1 MQILRFSLLGAALL
15 VLAGGLAWA
24 EDAPTG
30 FPAQPEWD
38 PANPDL
44 WATVD
49 KSGSVTPLR
58 LSSQDVSWDGSGSV
72 SIPFTINQRAR
83 VWLAVYEI
91 GSNETGVR
99 GPFGA
104 WFRAV
109 PQDLFVASTGGQ
121 AFEAGNNVITWNGL
135 NWEGNA
141 AGPGNYEF
149 DLFSLNVLDKPTLAG
164 PAPRSGFHD
173 VFIDLRTDPP
183 EIWAGEYDRQ
193 HDGRGHLLGDMI
205 RGTLGTDYVA
215 NPTAWERWSY
225 NQAIGIEG
233 GRTFGGLRAD
243 PDDPEAFYSTHW
255 SGEGVGVYKL
265 KINRSAKVWDRD
277 ESWAD
282 NGFASTATAEMRLFQ
297 MQVWENTLVGCN
309 NSMAGAVPVGSVEF
323 WDRAS
328 GEIVKQLEV
337 AEWFTRVNVDS
348 LGNETLSSN
357 GPTGLW
363 IDASGIL
370 LSHWGETKKTK
381 IAHDGATI
389 WVNDNGD
396 GFGDR
401 VTYEMAAETGMTIAS
416 GSTIRIVGDTD
427 GKAAWICPRHNNLGY
442 LWSALGRDGAGLF
455 HVFVDATQ
463 FGPIRPSYGTHMV
476 RIDHDRS
483 TIGDT
488 PLPGPNAGRPG
499 PWDGMYWNGGGGYG
513 LLEQSFERPTDA
525 RLNPGALFHVP
536 YDMTSGR
543 LGAGVTVVEAV
554 ESAGTPDSY
563 SLSAAYPNPFNPE
576 TTIEFAVATDGYVE
590 IDVYNAAGQQV
601 ASLVDEE
608 LSAGA
613 YRTTWDA
620 LDQNSQP
627 VSSGVYFY
635 RMQAGDFAAT
645 HSMTLLK

>member
-215 NPTAWERWSY
+215 NPTAWERLEL
-225 NQAIGIEG
+225 QPG
-233 GRTFGGLRAD
+233 
-243 PDDPEAFYSTHW
+243 
-255 SGEGVGVYKL
+255 
-265 KINRSAKVWDRD
+265 NR
-277 ESWAD
+277 
-282 NGFASTATAEMRLFQ
+282 
-297 MQVWENTLVGCN
+297 
-309 NSMAGAVPVGSVEF
+309 
-323 WDRAS
+323 
-328 GEIVKQLEV
+328 
-337 AEWFTRVNVDS
+337 
-348 LGNETLSSN
+348 
-357 GPTGLW
+357 
-363 IDASGIL
+363 
-370 LSHWGETKKTK
+370 H
-381 IAHDGATI
+381 
-389 WVNDNGD
+389 
-396 GFGDR
+396 
-401 VTYEMAAETGMTIAS
+401 
-416 GSTIRIVGDTD
+416 
-427 GKAAWICPRHNNLGY
+427 
-442 LWSALGRDGAGLF
+442 
-455 HVFVDATQ
+455 
-463 FGPIRPSYGTHMV
+463 
-476 RIDHDRS
+476 
-483 TIGDT
+483 
-488 PLPGPNAGRPG
+488 
-499 PWDGMYWNGGGGYG
+499 
-513 LLEQSFERPTDA
+513 
-525 RLNPGALFHVP
+525 
-536 YDMTSGR
+536 
-543 LGAGVTVVEAV
+543 
-554 ESAGTPDSY
+554 
-563 SLSAAYPNPFNPE
+563 
-576 TTIEFAVATDGYVE
+576 
-590 IDVYNAAGQQV
+590 
-601 ASLVDEE
+601 
-608 LSAGA
+608 
-613 YRTTWDA
+613 
-620 LDQNSQP
+620 
-627 VSSGVYFY
+627 
-635 RMQAGDFAAT
+635 
-645 HSMTLLK
+645 